1 MAEKTIDLTPKVE
14 KITDDQLK
22 NLQNL
27 INEVNNV
34 QLSIGQLETQK
45 AKLLGGVSQLEGK
58 LKEMQDELEKEY
70 GKVTVNI
77 QDGSIKPI
85 EDEADKKD

>member
-14 KITDDQLK
+14 QITEDQLK

-27 INEVNNV
+27 INEINKI
-34 QLSIGQLETQK
+34 QLSIGQLEVQK
-45 AKLLGGVSQLEGK
+45 AKLLSGVNQLEGK

>member
-14 KITDDQLK
+14 QITEDQLK

-27 INEVNNV
+27 INEINKI
-34 QLSIGQLETQK
+34 QLSIGQLEVQK
-45 AKLLGGVSQLEGK
+45 AKLLGGVDQLEGK

>member
-14 KITDDQLK
+14 QITEDQLK
-22 NLQNL
+22 NLQSL
-27 INEVNNV
+27 INEINKI
-34 QLSIGQLETQK
+34 QLSIGQLEVQK
-45 AKLLGGVSQLEGK
+45 AKLLGGINQLEDK

>member
-14 KITDDQLK
+14 QITEDQLK

-27 INEVNNV
+27 INEINKI
-34 QLSIGQLETQK
+34 QLSIGQLEVQK
-45 AKLLGGVSQLEGK
+45 AKLLGGINQLEGK

>member
-1 MAEKTIDLTPKVE
+1 MAEKTIDLAPKVE

-34 QLSIGQLETQK
+34 QLSIGQLEVQK

>member
-14 KITDDQLK
+14 QITEDQLK

-27 INEVNNV
+27 INEINKI
-34 QLSIGQLETQK
+34 QLSIGQLEVQK
-45 AKLLGGVSQLEGK
+45 AKLLGGVNQLEGK

-85 EDEADKKD
+85 EDEADKKN

>member
-14 KITDDQLK
+14 KITEDQLK

-27 INEVNNV
+27 INEINKV
-34 QLSIGQLETQK
+34 QLSIGQLEVQK
-45 AKLLGGVSQLEGK
+45 AKLLGGVNQLEDK

>member
-14 KITDDQLK
+14 QITEDQLK

-27 INEVNNV
+27 INEINKI
-34 QLSIGQLETQK
+34 QLSIGQLEVQK
-45 AKLLGGVSQLEGK
+45 AKLLGGVNQLEGK

>member
-14 KITDDQLK
+14 KITEDQLK

-27 INEVNNV
+27 INEINKV
-34 QLSIGQLETQK
+34 QLSIGQLEVQK
-45 AKLLGGVSQLEGK
+45 AKLLGGVNQLEGK